1 MRLSRPTN
9 VYFQRRLIRC
19 FCVRSVIH
27 WRNRFS
33 QPATIYTMRRISAIL
48 IMRRMVCI
56 RTMEKSGVCYRAV
69 ERCPARLGNAVGH
82 GYGFGYVVAD
92 VVVAYEVVDMAL
104 DEGLTYLVVDT

>member
-1 MRLSRPTN
+1 
-9 VYFQRRLIRC
+9 
-19 FCVRSVIH
+19 
-27 WRNRFS
+27 
-33 QPATIYTMRRISAIL
+33 MRRIISHSDNAAHG
-48 IMRRMVCI
+48 VY